1 MTTYTIVASQHARS
15 VAHQRLLR
23 LRSSGTPWPA
33 KLSALQNDLASES
46 RDLPDNIDT
55 SGLTSELWDAR
66 GKIERLIKWPPRD
79 DDQPSPAS
87 QESAEGNAC
96 QYVHDALEAAT
107 LPIAALDDPGLW
119 TWISMEFVWNF
130 IVYREYKSVTSYL
143 ALVDQGG
150 DPSRHAF
157 LDYVDGKKAEC
168 VARRM
173 YLRVRCLGDPQHH
186 HLAAKVP
193 EGTDFW
199 RSSILRRKQGEHPAM
214 VQAMVSRQSEWP
226 NTSGGRRL
234 TTDPLRAFSRSLSF
248 ESRNL
253 DLHSLTEGEQKA
265 LIERLWIEQ
274 QDQ

>member
-1 MTTYTIVASQHARS
+1 MTTYTSVPSQHARS

-23 LRSSGTPWPA
+23 LRSGDTPWPA
-33 KLSALQNDLASES
+33 KLSALQHDLESES
-46 RDLPDNIDT
+46 REIPDNIDT
-55 SGLTSELWDAR
+55 SGLASELSDAR
-66 GKIERLIKWPPRD
+66 EKIERLIKLPTGD
-79 DDQPSPAS
+79 DDQPSPVS

-96 QYVHDALEAAT
+96 QYVHDALEAAR

-119 TWISMEFVWNF
+119 TWISMEFLWNF

-186 HLAAKVP
+186 HLAAKVL

-199 RSSILRRKQGEHPAM
+199 RSSILRRKQGEHHAM
-214 VQAMVSRQSEWP
+214 VQAMATRQSEGP
-226 NTSGGRRL
+226 NTSGGGRL
-234 TTDPLRAFSRSLSF
+234 TTDPLRAFSRNLSF
-248 ESRNL
+248 EARNL
-253 DLHSLTEGEQKA
+253 DLHSLTDDKQEA
-265 LIERLWIEQ
+265 LVQRLWLEQ
-274 QDQ
+274 QGQ